1 VSDIKDLW
9 RDDLV
14 SFFLGCS
21 FGFERALQKNDIEVR
36 NITECKNVSMYIT
49 NIQVDSTRPSL
60 SSNKMCSPT
69 QCTAVGPFNCPM
81 VVSMRPIPQDK
92 LADTIA
98 ITGKHWL
105 RECAHSFRLMIFSM
119 QGNYSLAHGEPIH
132 VGDPVVIGIQDLSKV
147 DFGDAVTIRPG
158 ETPVFWA
165 CGVTSALAAL
175 SASMEITSSPVI
187 PFRKQNL
194 RLLTALDRFRA
205 RSGHYACPWL
215 HGTIPSPLDCSPTKD
230 TINYWVIDTTMHLF
244 CLLPGSLSPTCR
256 IQIVSPPAPHRVTMD
271 KTRIENKLFFVTT
284 MVGLFTCN
292 AIKA

>member
-49 NIQVDSTRPSL
+49 NIQ
-60 SSNKMCSPT
+60 
-69 QCTAVGPFNCPM
+69 CTAVGPFNCPM

-98 ITGKHWL
+98 IT
-105 RECAHSFRLMIFSM
+105 
-119 QGNYSLAHGEPIH
+119 GNYSLAHGEPIH

-175 SASMEITSSPVI
+175 SAKPDLVITHAPGCMLVTDMQDSDRITSGPS
-187 PFRKQNL
+187 
-194 RLLTALDRFRA
+194 
-205 RSGHYACPWL
+205 SGD
-215 HGTIPSPLDCSPTKD
+215 HGQD
-230 TINYWVIDTTMHLF
+230 
-244 CLLPGSLSPTCR
+244 
-256 IQIVSPPAPHRVTMD
+256 
-271 KTRIENKLFFVTT
+271 
-284 MVGLFTCN
+284 
-292 AIKA
+292 